1 MSETAFIYP
10 ISPATSMGEHVD
22 TWSAQG
28 RVNCFGQRLEVTTMQ
43 SEAGAAGAVH
53 GGLAAGGLSTTFTAS
68 QGLLLMIPNLYLI
81 AGELMPTVFHISAR
95 AVAKHALTIFND
107 HSDVMACRQT
117 GFAQLSSN
125 SVQEIMDLG
134 LVAHLA
140 TIKSRIPF
148 MHFFDGYRTSAQVN
162 KINVIPYEAMQ
173 PLIPM
178 DMLQS
183 NLRDVGLNPVKP
195 IIRGTGQRPDI
206 FMQGTVAAQR
216 FYDACPDIVQET
228 MDEVGELTGRHYSL
242 YDYYGHPEAER
253 VVVGMGSATR
263 TLEEVADHLND
274 SGEKVG
280 VMKVRLFRPF
290 AADKFIA
297 AFPETARDIC
307 VLDRT
312 REDGAM
318 VSLRPL
324 QGKAPPLLGSAANC
338 ARCRECR
345 CTWTRPSLSAKPRM
359 RGTSW
364 AGSLASRPR
373 SSPPPWPRPCST
385 T

>member
-148 MHFFDGYRTSAQVN
+148 MHSLTCLYGA
-162 KINVIPYEAMQ
+162 
-173 PLIPM
+173 
-178 DMLQS
+178 LQHVASDCPPILDPES
-183 NLRDVGLNPVKP
+183 NLDVRRRARV
-195 IIRGTGQRPDI
+195 QR
-206 FMQGTVAAQR
+206 R
-216 FYDACPDIVQET
+216 
-228 MDEVGELTGRHYSL
+228 R
-242 YDYYGHPEAER
+242 
-253 VVVGMGSATR
+253 
-263 TLEEVADHLND
+263 
-274 SGEKVG
+274 
-280 VMKVRLFRPF
+280 
-290 AADKFIA
+290 
-297 AFPETARDIC
+297 
-307 VLDRT
+307 
-312 REDGAM
+312 
-318 VSLRPL
+318 
-324 QGKAPPLLGSAANC
+324 
-338 ARCRECR
+338 
-345 CTWTRPSLSAKPRM
+345 
-359 RGTSW
+359 
-364 AGSLASRPR
+364 
-373 SSPPPWPRPCST
+373 
-385 T
+385 